1 MAVVAGNVGSWKVS
15 VRVEVGGN
23 RTAQQADNT
32 AALSVE
38 SAAALAP
45 EWGRVEVRHGH
56 GREDGGTLPL
66 WSGRAF

>member
-15 VRVEVGGN
+15 VRVEIGGN
-23 RTAQQADNT
+23 RVAQQTDNT

-56 GREDGGTLPL
+56 GREDGGTLPR
-66 WSGRAF
+66 WSGRVF